1 MNDMDRRGFLKGT
14 AGALAAAAMMP
25 GARGA
30 AAALPRPADMRTLGK
45 TGISCSYLGVGTG
58 VRGSAPGITAQ
69 SMAMSG
75 SEYVGML
82 EHAYRS
88 GIRYFDL
95 ADRYGSH
102 HYMSEAMRRSIPRDE
117 VMLLSKVWSRE
128 PEAVRLDL
136 ERMRGELSTDR
147 IDVVL
152 MHCVRNGEENWPETL
167 RGAMDVLAEAKAKGH
182 IRAHGVS
189 CHSLQALERVPDEP
203 WVDVVLAR
211 LNPFGVNMDGPP
223 ETVAGI
229 LKRARAAGKGLLGM
243 KILGEGKPEVVA
255 KMEESF
261 RFAAEVGVDAMTIG
275 FIGTAQMDEVM
286 GRMAPSA

>member
-1 MNDMDRRGFLKGT
+1 
-14 AGALAAAAMMP
+14 
-25 GARGA
+25 
-30 AAALPRPADMRTLGK
+30 
-45 TGISCSYLGVGTG
+45 
-58 VRGSAPGITAQ
+58 
-69 SMAMSG
+69 
-75 SEYVGML
+75 
-82 EHAYRS
+82 
-88 GIRYFDL
+88 
-95 ADRYGSH
+95 
-102 HYMSEAMRRSIPRDE
+102 
-117 VMLLSKVWSRE
+117 MLLSKVWSRE
-128 PEAVRLDL
+128 PEAVRRDL

-167 RGAMDVLAEAKAKGH
+167 RGAMDVLSEAKAKGH

-211 LNPFGVNMDGPP
+211 VNPFGVNMDGPP

>member
-14 AGALAAAAMMP
+14 AGALAAAALMP

-30 AAALPRPADMRTLGK
+30 AAALPKPADMRTLGK

-69 SMAMSG
+69 SMALSG

-82 EHAYRS
+82 EHAYRK
-88 GIRYFDL
+88 GVRYFDL

-102 HYMSEAMRRSIPRDE
+102 HYMSEAMRRSVPRDE

-128 PEAVRLDL
+128 PEAVRRDL

-152 MHCVRNGEENWPETL
+152 MHCIREGEENWPETL
-167 RGAMDVLAEAKAKGH
+167 RGAMDVLEEAKAKGH

-189 CHSLQALERVPDEP
+189 ATASRPSSACPTSRGWTWSSRGSTPSASTWTAPRRR
-203 WVDVVLAR
+203 WRASCSAR
-211 LNPFGVNMDGPP
+211 
-223 ETVAGI
+223 AR
-229 LKRARAAGKGLLGM
+229 RARA
-243 KILGEGKPEVVA
+243 
-255 KMEESF
+255 S
-261 RFAAEVGVDAMTIG
+261 
-275 FIGTAQMDEVM
+275 
-286 GRMAPSA
+286 SA